1 MVNFAEINNIGENVT
16 YIRTTPF
23 SAILWH
29 FRAQTILWRRQFQR
43 EIYSYAII
51 YLSLFKHLRLSWLPL
66 FFEAPHI
73 RIFNKVSSS
82 GLTVRLCLL
91 CFDVYEI
98 WILIMFP
105 LSSVKWYK
113 FTKLSA
119 MALSEKIFGKCIK
132 CCCMYILYVRSVNP
146 TSALSFVILHQCK
159 LSAVLPFV
167 SHCFIVHFLVYFL
180 DRSFTCKLKTS
191 AWKYF

>member
-1 MVNFAEINNIGENVT
+1 MKYFDSNMVNFAEINNIGDNVT

-23 SAILWH
+23 SAILWR

-91 CFDVYEI
+91 CFYVYEI

-113 FTKLSA
+113 FTKIVSNGPVR
-119 MALSEKIFGKCIK
+119 ENIWE
-132 CCCMYILYVRSVNP
+132 MYKMLLYVY
-146 TSALSFVILHQCK
+146 FVCK
-159 LSAVLPFV
+159 I
-167 SHCFIVHFLVYFL
+167 C
-180 DRSFTCKLKTS
+180 
-191 AWKYF
+191 

>member
-1 MVNFAEINNIGENVT
+1 MTNPELNNLYTDDAIFSNFVT
-16 YIRTTPF
+16 F
-23 SAILWH
+23 SCTNYVVS
-29 FRAQTILWRRQFQR
+29 F
-43 EIYSYAII
+43 
-51 YLSLFKHLRLSWLPL
+51 FKHLRLSWLPL

-82 GLTVRLCLL
+82 GLTVCLCLW

-98 WILIMFP
+98 WILILFP

-119 MALSEKIFGKCIK
+119 MALSEKISGKCIK
-132 CCCMYILYVRSVNP
+132 CCCMYILYIRSVNP

-159 LSAVLPFV
+159 LSAVY
-167 SHCFIVHFLVYFL
+167 CFIVHFLMYFL

-191 AWKYF
+191 TWKYF